1 MENTVKKTKA
11 MYFAELREMVLA
23 AVEDQAQQDELVEFI
38 DKQIETLEKRKVAA
52 AERAEKKRAES
63 DAMTDAILAQI
74 GNELITVDEIVIALD
89 SEEVTRNKVTA
100 RLGKL
105 VKAGTIVKEAV
116 KVEGNKRMA
125 YRLATDADAADA
137 DEE

>member
-52 AERAEKKRAES
+52 AERAEKKTAES

>member
-125 YRLATDADAADA
+125 YRLATDADAVDA